1 MPGGPELLLILVIVL
16 LVFGA
21 SRLPNLARS
30 IGRAKSEFQK
40 GVKEGGQD
48 DARPAESDKSSGGGT
63 QS

>member
-30 IGRAKSEFQK
+30 IGRAKTEFQK
-40 GVKEGGQD
+40 GVKEGAQD
-48 DARPAESDKSSGGGT
+48 DKRPAESDKNSGGT